1 MIQNINIYPTGDTTW
16 AIQVARE
23 GSPPVTRYGWSDSH
37 PELLADLLELA
48 YSVKSPEELII
59 EKTFQIVEQTATD
72 EQILELTDVIPQ
84 WKLGV
89 DYEKNMVRKYND
101 KYYRC
106 LQDHKSEI
114 NREPDKAVSLWV
126 EIGADEA
133 DGDEIIN
140 WYTPTSERYFTL
152 GQLMRYTDGKVY
164 ESMLAVN
171 VYSPESYPA
180 GWKHREDK
188 E

>member
-1 MIQNINIYPTGDTTW
+1 MISNIQFYKAGQHWAMQVGRNTGQTALIEDWSVDNLDLMQSILT
-16 AIQVARE
+16 AAE
-23 GSPPVTRYGWSDSH
+23 VT
-37 PELLADLLELA
+37 
-48 YSVKSPEELII
+48 KTKEELII
-59 EKTFQIVEQTATD
+59 EKTFQVVEQSATD
-72 EQILELTDVIPQ
+72 EQILELADVIPL
-84 WKLGV
+84 WELGV
-89 DYEKNMVRKYND
+89 DYEKNMVREYND
-101 KYYRC
+101 KFYRC
-106 LQDHKSEI
+106 LQNHKSEI

-126 EIGADEA
+126 EIGSDEA
-133 DGDEIIN
+133 SGDEIIN

>member
-1 MIQNINIYPTGDTTW
+1 MIQNINIYPTGESTW
-16 AIQVARE
+16 AMHVSKE
-23 GSPPVTRYGWSDSH
+23 GSPPVTLYGWSDSH

-114 NREPDKAVSLWV
+114 NRESDKAVSLWV